1 MGRPPRYAFPL
12 ALLGFAELVLIG
24 AQRAAAPDPHRA
36 YDVAVAVQGEVAATL
51 QATARLA
58 PAEVG
63 SGQTTVYA
71 YSQPPVVPATSMPA
85 TFAPSNSWLIM
96 LALVVAAVLVG
107 YAVAARRAGT
117 PYRTGRF
124 VLALVGGVL
133 AVPLLDLLAFAQFG
147 LTAEVRGPA
156 LAALGLLVLA
166 WHERSVFV
174 LVVSVLF
181 AVLAAVLM
189 PSLAGVVLSGAVLLA
204 AAFAAV
210 AGPAKWRPR
219 PAAGTG

>member
-1 MGRPPRYAFPL
+1 MGRVPRYAFPL

-24 AQRAAAPDPHRA
+24 VQLASTPDLHRP
-36 YDVAVAVQGEVAATL
+36 YDVAVAVQGASGE
-51 QATARLA
+51 TARLV
-58 PAEVG
+58 PFVTSG
-63 SGQTTVYA
+63 SGETAQIF
-71 YSQPPVVPATSMPA
+71 SQPQPPLVATSMPA
-85 TFAPSNSWLIM
+85 AFAPSNSWLMM
-96 LALVVAAVLVG
+96 LALVVAAVLAG
-107 YAVAARRAGT
+107 YAFAARRAGT

-124 VLALVGGVL
+124 ALVLVGGVL

-147 LTAEVRGPA
+147 LTAGVRGPA
-156 LAALGLLVLA
+156 LAALGLLLLA

-174 LVVSVLF
+174 AVVSVLF
-181 AVLAAVLM
+181 AVLAAVLL

-219 PAAGTG
+219 PAAETG